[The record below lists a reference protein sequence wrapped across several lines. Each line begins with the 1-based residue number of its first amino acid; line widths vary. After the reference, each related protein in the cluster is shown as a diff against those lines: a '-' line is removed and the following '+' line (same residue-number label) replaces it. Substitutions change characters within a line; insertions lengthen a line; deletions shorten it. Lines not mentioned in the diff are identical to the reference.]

1 MTTIRAALFCLMIV
15 ATIACSRK
23 PIELVTFSGTRSIQE
38 GEAAQM
44 FWTFKYADSVVLQPT
59 GTLHAID
66 GNAVVAPTSTTTYS
80 VIAYRPGIDSLIH
93 PWTISVAPRTGSV
106 VATGPS
112 SAGQSLLP
120 PSDVPSKWLRGSADS
135 GIPSSVRIIGTRRS
149 ADGIEVRALLLDAQG
164 NALPADAAAAWT
176 TTCTCRD
183 GEGRTAV
190 TAPPK
195 DALWTAADQTAAT
208 VICFDNSAVAGSLA
222 RNGVE
227 ALAKMLPALSAKD
240 SVGVVLYDHELLEIA
255 PLGPPANVATSLLPS
270 SVPPARGLTAMFTA
284 VQSSISM
291 LAEHSAPERSIIVV
305 AASDDNA
312 SLASDFTSVQT
323 LARNEGIRIHTI
335 RVGTTAMGYMYRSL
349 ATATGGRA
357 YLLADGSA
365 VADVVREVLLGSRRH
380 TGYVVPIPES
390 EAPCQDVTVT
400 VVAGRGTQA
409 IRDSVRVPIRDR
421 SYRQPYMAVAM
432 FQDSTDEGLKTYHP
446 SLALLAEDLM
456 ERSDKTIELIGHV
469 GRDVTN
475 DPVRRAY
482 DRARGVADLLIGWG
496 VPARR
501 IQVRSEG
508 SNKPLYYMQL
518 DEWQRRMNN
527 RVEMRWLDADDEPY
541 TIMVEQVASE
551 DMAEKAV
558 AQWEARGYKA
568 YFEPIATQ
576 KGPAYRVKLWG
587 FVSYE
592 QAVNTSRDV
601 ARRYKVTTAVE

>member
-1 MTTIRAALFCLMIV
+1 MTPIRAALFCLTIV
-15 ATIACSRK
+15 AMSACSRK

-59 GTLHAID
+59 GTLHTID

-80 VIAYRPGIDSLIH
+80 IIAYRPGIDSLIH
-93 PWTISVAPRTGSV
+93 PWTISVAPRTGSA

-112 SAGQSLLP
+112 SLGQSVLP
-120 PSDVPSKWLRGSADS
+120 PNSAPSKWLRGSADS
-135 GIPSSVRIIGTRRS
+135 GIPASVRIIGTKRH
-149 ADGIEVRALLLDAQG
+149 ADGIDVRALLLDANG
-164 NALPADAAAAWT
+164 NALPAEAATVWT

-183 GEGRTAV
+183 GEGRTAL

-195 DALWTAADQTAAT
+195 DALWTDANQTAAT
-208 VICFDNSAVAGSLA
+208 VVCFDNSAVAGTLA
-222 RNGVE
+222 STGVD
-227 ALAKMLPALSAKD
+227 ALAKMLPAMSAKD
-240 SVGVVLYDHELLEIA
+240 SVGVVLYDHELLELA
-255 PLGPPANVATSLLPS
+255 PLGPPTSVSASLLPS
-270 SVPPARGLTAMFTA
+270 AVPPARGLTAMFTA
-284 VQSSISM
+284 VQSAIRM
-291 LAEHSAPERSIIVV
+291 LADHSAAERSIVVV

-312 SLASDFTSVQT
+312 SLTSDFAAVQS
-323 LARNEGIRIHTI
+323 LARNEGIRIHTV
-335 RVGTTAMGYMYRSL
+335 RVGTSAMGYMYRSL
-349 ATATGGRA
+349 AHATGGRA
-357 YLLADGSA
+357 YLLSDGA
-365 VADVVREVLLGSRRH
+365 PVADVVREIILGSRRH
-380 TGYVVPIPES
+380 SSHVVPLPDS
-390 EAPCQDVTVT
+390 EAPCNEVTISVS
-400 VVAGRGTQA
+400 VGRGAQA
-409 IRDSVRVPIRDR
+409 LRDSVRVPVRDKA
-421 SYRQPYMAVAM
+421 YRQPYMAVAM
-432 FQDSTDEGLKTYHP
+432 FQDSTDDGLKTYHP
-446 SLALLAEDLM
+446 SLALLAEELM

-469 GRDVTN
+469 GRDVEN

-508 SNKPLYYMQL
+508 ANKPLYYMQL

-527 RVEMRWLDADDEPY
+527 RVEMRWLDADDEPH

-558 AQWEARGYKA
+558 GQWESRGYKA

-587 FVSYE
+587 FVSYD